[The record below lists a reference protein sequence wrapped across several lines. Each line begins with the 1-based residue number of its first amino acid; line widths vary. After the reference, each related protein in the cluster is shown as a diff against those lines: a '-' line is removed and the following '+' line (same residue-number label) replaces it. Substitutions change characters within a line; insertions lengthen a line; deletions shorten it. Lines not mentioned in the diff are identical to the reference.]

1 MHHFQYNSS
10 GELYAEEVP
19 ISRIVAEVGT
29 PFYLYSHATLLRHFR
44 AFDGAFDSIPHQ
56 VCFSLKSNT
65 SMAVIRLF
73 AGEGGGA
80 DIVSGGELYRALAAG
95 VDPGKIVY
103 SGVGKTAEEMA
114 YALRSGIMLFA
125 LESTQEM
132 ALLDEVAAGLGK
144 RAPVAI
150 RVNPDI
156 DPQTHPYI
164 STGLRE
170 NKFGIP
176 FDQALDVY
184 TRAASMGHLEVCG
197 VSCHIGSQLVQISPV
212 VEALRKLKELIA
224 QLSGRDI
231 SIRYLD
237 LGGGLGITY
246 DQESPPEPREYAE
259 ALRSELDM
267 KDMLLVLE
275 PGRVIVGNAGIL
287 VTRVLY
293 TKTVESK
300 TFYIVDAAMNDLLR
314 PSLYGSYH
322 GIQPVRKQDRE
333 RVRADVVGPICESSD
348 FLARDREMAAFR
360 PGDLMAVMSAGA
372 YGFTMASVYNSRP
385 RPPELMVCGKGFE
398 VVRER
403 ECYEDLI
410 RGERVPDFPADR
422 APGRAGE

>member
-10 GELYAEEVP
+10 GELCGEEIPV
-19 ISRIVAEVGT
+19 SRIADAVGT
-29 PFYLYSHATLLRHFR
+29 PFYLYSHATLIKHFR
-44 AFDGAFDSIPHQ
+44 AFDGAFDGIPHQ
-56 VCFSLKSNT
+56 VCFSMKSNS
-65 SMAVIRLF
+65 SMAVMRLF

-95 VDPGKIVY
+95 VDPGKVVY
-103 SGVGKTAEEMA
+103 SGVGKTAEEMI
-114 YALRSGIMLFA
+114 YGLRSGILLFA
-125 LESTQEM
+125 LESIQEM
-132 ALLDEVAAGLGK
+132 TLLDQVAGDLGI

-176 FDQALDVY
+176 FDQAMDVY
-184 TRAASMGHLEVCG
+184 TRAASMAHLEICG

-212 VEALRKLKELIA
+212 VEALRKLKGLIA
-224 QLSGRDI
+224 QLAGQGL

-246 DQESPPEPREYAE
+246 DQESPPEPREYAD
-259 ALRSELDM
+259 ALRRELDM

-275 PGRVIVGNAGIL
+275 PGRVIAGNAGIL

-293 TKTVESK
+293 TKIVESK
-300 TFYIVDAAMNDLLR
+300 TFYIVDAAMNDLVR

-322 GIQPVRKQDRE
+322 RIQPVQRQDRE
-333 RVRADVVGPICESSD
+333 RVRADVVGPICESGD
-348 FLARDREMAAFR
+348 FLARDREMGAYQ
-360 PGDLMAVMSAGA
+360 PGELMAVMSAGA
-372 YGFTMASVYNSRP
+372 YGYTMASVYNSRP
-385 RPPELMVCGKGFE
+385 RPPEVMVRGGRFE
-398 VVRER
+398 VIRER
-403 ECYEDLI
+403 ERYEDLI
-410 RGERVPDFPADR
+410 RGERVPAFLADR
-422 APGRAGE
+422 VPGSEA